1 MLPAPMSPSP
11 AEPRRTLTFLPLVA
25 ATYFMVA
32 GGPYGLEE
40 LVGKAGY
47 SRTFLILLVTP
58 IVWSIPTALMEAEL
72 SAAIPE
78 EGGYYVWV
86 RRALGPFWGFFDAW
100 LAMMASIFDMAI
112 CATIFVLYFG
122 RIWPDA
128 VGGWRSVAVG
138 SIVIAASAAWN
149 IRGARAV
156 GNGSVWLSIPLLG
169 PFVVMIAIAAI
180 HGSVAASS
188 LPSAPQTD
196 IVGGLLIAMWNYMGW
211 NAASTIAGEVSDPQ
225 KTYPRV
231 LGAATVMV
239 IATYVLVVGACAW
252 AGVNP
257 TGWTTGSWTEAGRQI
272 GGPWLGYA
280 VIAGGLTCGLGMIN
294 ALMMSYSRLP
304 MVLAEDR
311 YLPAPLALRNPRTGA
326 PVISIVA
333 CSVAWA
339 GSLLLGFDRL
349 VELDV
354 LIYGCALLLSF
365 IALVRLRVKEPDLP
379 RPFRVP
385 GGILGVSVLGV
396 GPMLLVGLGFF
407 RGEFGEAA
415 TQDRWVS
422 ALLLMLFVLGPLVY
436 AFSRRQRSDHP
447 ARRAG

>member
-1 MLPAPMSPSP
+1 MSRSHGDIC
-11 AEPRRTLTFLPLVA
+11 RTLTFLPLVA

-40 LVGKAGY
+40 LVAKAGY

-58 IVWSIPTALMEAEL
+58 VLWSIPTALMEAEL

-78 EGGYYVWV
+78 EGGYYIWV

-100 LAMMASIFDMAI
+100 LAMLASVFDMAI

-128 VGGWRSVAVG
+128 IGGWRSVAAG
-138 SIVIAASAAWN
+138 AMVIAASAAWN
-149 IRGARAV
+149 LRGARAV
-156 GNGSVWLSIPLLG
+156 GTGSVWLSLPLLG
-169 PFVVMIAIAAI
+169 PFVVMIVLAAW
-180 HGSVAASS
+180 HGPATIKGGAAT
-188 LPSAPQTD
+188 AHTD
-196 IVGGLLIAMWNYMGW
+196 LIGGLLVAMWNYMGW
-211 NAASTIAGEVSDPQ
+211 NAASTIAGEVRDPQ

-231 LGAATVMV
+231 LATATLLV

-257 TGWTTGSWTEAGRQI
+257 EGWTTGAWTEAAARI
-272 GGPWLGYA
+272 GGQWLSYA

-304 MVLAEDR
+304 MVLAEDGL
-311 YLPAPLALRNPRTGA
+311 LPAPLAIRDARTGA
-326 PVISIVA
+326 PVVSILV

-354 LIYGCALLLSF
+354 LIYGCALLFSF
-365 IALVRLRVKEPDLP
+365 IALVRLRVKEPELP

-385 GGILGVSVLGV
+385 GGLFGASILGV
-396 GPMLLVGLGFF
+396 GPMLLVALGFW
-407 RGEFGEAA
+407 RGHFHEAA
-415 TQDRWVS
+415 AEDKLVA
-422 ALLLMLFVLGPLVY
+422 ALLVALFGAGPVIYGLRHWRNKV
-436 AFSRRQRSDHP
+436 AQRSTSD
-447 ARRAG
+447 

>member
-1 MLPAPMSPSP
+1 MKLDRGAPP
-11 AEPRRTLTFLPLVA
+11 RTLTFLPLVA

-40 LVGKAGY
+40 LVGAAGY
-47 SRTFLILLVTP
+47 KVTFLILLLTP
-58 IVWSIPTALMEAEL
+58 ILWSIPTALMEAEL

-122 RIWPDA
+122 RIRPTG
-128 VGGWRSVAVG
+128 VGSWRSVAVG
-138 SIVIAASAAWN
+138 AIVIAASAVWN
-149 IRGARAV
+149 VRGARAV

-169 PFVVMIAIAAI
+169 PFVLMILLAIL
-180 HGSVAASS
+180 HGPVSLYENSSVAH
-188 LPSAPQTD
+188 TD
-196 IVGGLLIAMWNYMGW
+196 IIGGLLVAMWNYMGW
-211 NAASTIAGEVSDPQ
+211 NAASTIAGEVREPQ
-225 KTYPRV
+225 RTYPRV
-231 LGAATVMV
+231 LAAATVMV

-257 TGWTTGSWTEAGRQI
+257 AGWTTGAWSDAAVHI
-272 GGPWLGYA
+272 GGPWLAYL
-280 VIAGGLTCGLGMIN
+280 VVAGGLTCGLGMIN

-304 MVLAEDR
+304 MVLAEDG
-311 YLPAPLALRNPRTGA
+311 YLPIALSRRNARTGA
-326 PVISIVA
+326 PTISIIT
-333 CSVAWA
+333 CSLAWSA
-339 GSLLLGFDRL
+339 SLLLGFDRL

-365 IALVRLRVKEPDLP
+365 LALIILRVKEPLLL

-385 GGILGVSVLGV
+385 GGMFGVSVLGV
-396 GPMLLVGLGFF
+396 GPMLLVGLGFYRGQF
-407 RGEFGEAA
+407 RGPEEE
-415 TQDRWVS
+415 RWLMV
-422 ALLLMLFVLGPLVY
+422 LLGTLIALGPVVY
-436 AFSRRQRSDHP
+436 FLRRRDGL
-447 ARRAG
+447 R

>member
-1 MLPAPMSPSP
+1 MSRSHG
-11 AEPRRTLTFLPLVA
+11 EVRRTLTFLPLVA

-40 LVGKAGY
+40 LVAKAGY

-58 IVWSIPTALMEAEL
+58 ILWSIPTALMEAEL

-78 EGGYYVWV
+78 EGGYYIWV

-100 LAMMASIFDMAI
+100 LAMMASVFDMAI

-128 VGGWRSVAVG
+128 IGGWRSVAVG
-138 SIVIAASAAWN
+138 AVVIAASAAWN
-149 IRGARAV
+149 LRGARAV
-156 GNGSVWLSIPLLG
+156 GTGSVWLSLPLLG
-169 PFVVMIAIAAI
+169 PFVVVIVLAAW
-180 HGSVAASS
+180 HGPATIKGGATAAH
-188 LPSAPQTD
+188 TD
-196 IVGGLLIAMWNYMGW
+196 LIGGLLVAMWNYMGW
-211 NAASTIAGEVSDPQ
+211 SAASTIAGEVRDPQ

-231 LGAATVMV
+231 LATATLLV

-257 TGWTTGSWTEAGRQI
+257 EGWTTGAWTQAAAHI

-280 VIAGGLTCGLGMIN
+280 VVAGGLTCGLGMIN

-304 MVLAEDR
+304 MVLAEDGL
-311 YLPAPLALRNPRTGA
+311 LPAPLAIRDARTGA
-326 PVISIVA
+326 PVVSILV

-354 LIYGCALLLSF
+354 LIYGCALLFSF
-365 IALVRLRVKEPDLP
+365 IALVRLRVKEPELP

-385 GGILGVSVLGV
+385 GGLFGASILGV
-396 GPMLLVGLGFF
+396 GPMLLVALGFG
-407 RGEFGEAA
+407 RGHFHDAVAE
-415 TQDRWVS
+415 DRLVA
-422 ALLLMLFVLGPLVY
+422 ALLVALFASGPAIYGL
-436 AFSRRQRSDHP
+436 QRWRYNV
-447 ARRAG
+447 ARRSTSD